1 MEHIQRYFTDL
12 SEKQLKQL
20 TQLGE
25 FYKEWNSKIN
35 VISRKDIENIYDN
48 HILHAMSIANV
59 IQFKPFSHVLD
70 IGTGGGL
77 PGLPLAILFPKVR
90 FHLIDSIGKK
100 IKVVQAAAEV
110 LGLNNVVAEQKRAE
124 QLEGKDYDFVISR
137 GVAKLEKLKL
147 WSKNVISKGDN
158 NNYNDLPNGLL
169 VLKGGDLTEE
179 IKSVNQKVKVFPIR
193 KMFDLPFYEEKY
205 VLFLRL

>member
-12 SEKQLKQL
+12 SEKQVKQL

-25 FYKEWNSKIN
+25 FYKEWNVKIN
-35 VISRKDIENIYDN
+35 VISRKDIENVYCN
-48 HILHAMSIANV
+48 HILHAMSIAKV
-59 IQFKPFSHVLD
+59 IQFKPYTHILD

-90 FHLIDSIGKK
+90 FHLVDSIRKK
-100 IKVVQAAAEV
+100 IRVVQAAVDA
-110 LGLNNVVAEQKRAE
+110 LGLENVVAEQKRAE
-124 QLEGKDYDFVISR
+124 QLQGRNYDFVTCR
-137 GVAKLEKLKL
+137 GVAKLEKLKV
-147 WSKNVISKGDN
+147 WSKNLISKGDN
-158 NNYNDLPNGLL
+158 NHYNELPNGLL
-169 VLKGGDLTEE
+169 ALKGGDLTEE
-179 IKSVNQKVKVFPIR
+179 IKSVKQKVKVFPLR